1 MTNKKFKLAAM
12 SLALTACVAASPL
25 AANAESAGTEATS
38 SAPAAETSADETK
51 QESTDESKQES
62 TNESKQESTDESKQE
77 STDESKQEST
87 DETKQES
94 TDESKQESTDETKQ
108 ESTDETEQ
116 ESTDETKQ
124 ESTDES
130 KQESTDET
138 KQESTDETKQES
150 TDETKQESTD
160 ESKQESTDE
169 SKQES
174 TDESKQESTDESKQ
188 DSADETKQESTDE
201 SKQESTDESKQEAA
215 DKNEQNPA
223 DETKP
228 EVAVENKALAAA
240 PVAKAPVLMTAA
252 LAKAP
257 AAPTAPAEENT
268 AAEDVATL
276 NGKGYK
282 SFDEAVSKA
291 NDGDTIEVIKDATST
306 GIDLRNKKLTIKG
319 KTVTTTTDSG
329 TEEKTTVKP
338 KLKFVAKE
346 GKSQI
351 AGITLWGSDLTFQNM
366 DVDMTGASSTTYNK
380 WNAVCMSDNAALT
393 LNNTDLSMDGKD
405 LDASAQGIYMAGRGR
420 NELNVD
426 DHSTLTI
433 NNYYNAIAWDGVAD
447 NNKGST
453 YFINITDGST
463 FTADGNDAGI
473 IGRESLD
480 VLVDNS
486 TLTVTNC
493 TGRSGFNGADVKI
506 VNGSTAN
513 ISGNHEGYGIHA
525 NDLLV
530 ENSTLTANNNGYG
543 GIRITGKG
551 EFTNSTVT
559 VTGTEEKGNAS
570 VEIACGIANETRT
583 GPLNGSLSVRN
594 STLNISDNKA
604 TGIACRTSKNGQFH
618 SSLTIDDASRV
629 TIQNNNATPKN
640 DFNANG
646 DIGGGLRIEAGST
659 AVLGRSTV
667 INNNTAKSG
676 GGVYTK
682 GGKVT
687 INNSTITENKA
698 TGNGGGICAED
709 NSTVTVVGGEI
720 SSNTSTG
727 VEQTASGGGGL
738 YTNNSTVTLDKV
750 TITDNK
756 AITDPRNDGGG
767 VLAVGSNLTITG
779 STITENTAPDCGG
792 GLFLSHTNANITG
805 STIEGN
811 QATYGAGVY
820 LNDSPDVAEA
830 DCTGSHTHNIIGTKI
845 NHNTASS
852 IGGGMYV
859 GTKSNVTLTG
869 STLDG
874 NATTDKTGGQGGAI
888 VAYGAGDITLDS
900 TTITNNDAAVG
911 GGLFSLGVAVSD
923 THITLRNNTKFTGNT
938 AASGAGI
945 YLMRSSGNNIL
956 LELSDSAIDNNIAS
970 DWGGGIFAYNG
981 AEVKAN
987 NTSISNNK
995 GGNAG
1000 GLLVWNN
1007 SSAELSNGSKVSGNT
1022 ATNGNGGGVYAINGT
1037 VTATDCDISDNDAG
1051 QYNGGGICAQNS
1063 TLTLEKN
1070 TLNRNKSKSGGAI
1083 WMNAS
1088 DAALTGNTITHNTA
1102 TGNGGGI
1109 YGEQRATID
1118 LRTGALY
1125 NNHAGTAGDD
1135 IYLNNTTLILRPVGD
1150 DWILDDC
1157 GHPIDGWYLD
1167 GKDARWDADSQKKF
1181 VTNLDALLEGTDY
1194 EIEKGEDGCYIIT
1207 IGSNALALKAAHDAP
1222 PTPEPD
1228 PDGPDTPNPNPNPK
1242 PEPKP
1247 GPDTPVTPEDPQL
1260 PPVQDARADTP
1271 DSPVLPANPTNPAV
1285 QDAHALP
1292 QTGTSL
1298 FAALAMALS
1307 GFALTIAGAW
1317 ASLLGKNSRH

>member
-25 AANAESAGTEATS
+25 AANAETGAEATS
-38 SAPAAETSADETK
+38 STPAVETPAPAAEPSAENAPT
-51 QESTDESKQES
+51 
-62 TNESKQESTDESKQE
+62 TN
-77 STDESKQEST
+77 
-87 DETKQES
+87 
-94 TDESKQESTDETKQ
+94 
-108 ESTDETEQ
+108 
-116 ESTDETKQ
+116 ETKQ

-150 TDETKQESTD
+150 TDESKKESTD

-169 SKQES
+169 SKKES
-174 TDESKQESTDESKQ
+174 TGESKQEST
-188 DSADETKQESTDE
+188 DETKQESTDE
-201 SKQESTDESKQEAA
+201 SKQESTDESKKESTNESKQESTDETKQESTNESKQESTDESKQESTNESKQESTNESKQEAA
-215 DKNEQNPA
+215 DKNEQNA
-223 DETKP
+223 
-228 EVAVENKALAAA
+228 AVENKVLAEA
-240 PVAKAPVLMTAA
+240 PAAKAPVLMTAA
-252 LAKAP
+252 LAPAP
-257 AAPTAPAEENT
+257 AAPTTPMEEDT
-268 AAEDVATL
+268 VATIT
-276 NGKGYK
+276 GQDGTTTQYK

-291 NDGDTIEVIKDATST
+291 NNGDTIEVIKDATST
-306 GIDLRNKKLTIKG
+306 GIDLRDKKLTIKG

-346 GKSQI
+346 GQSQI

-366 DVDMTGASSTTYNK
+366 DVNMKGAGSTTYND
-380 WNAVCMSDNAALT
+380 WNTVCMSDNASLT
-393 LNNTDLSMDGKD
+393 LNRTDLSMDGTG

-420 NELNVD
+420 SVLNVD
-426 DHSTLTI
+426 NHSTLTI
-433 NNYYNAIAWDGVAD
+433 KNYYNAIAWDGVD
-447 NNKGST
+447 ESKGNKDST

-463 FTADGNDAGI
+463 FKAEGNGAGI
-473 IGRESLD
+473 VGLESLD

-486 TLTVTNC
+486 TLTITDC
-493 TGRSGFNGADVKI
+493 TERSGINGADVKI

-559 VTGTEEKGNAS
+559 VTGTENKGNAS
-570 VEIACGIANETRT
+570 VEITVNKNEHKDKDKY
-583 GPLNGSLSVRN
+583 LVGSLDVRN
-594 STLNISDNKA
+594 STLNISDNNA
-604 TGIACRTSKNGQFH
+604 TGIACRNRFSCPT
-618 SSLTIDDASRV
+618 SLTIDDASRV

-640 DFNANG
+640 GYNPKG
-646 DIGGGLRIEAGST
+646 DSTGGGLRIEEGST
-659 AVLGRSTV
+659 AVLGRNTV

-687 INNSTITENKA
+687 VNSSTITENKA

-720 SSNTSTG
+720 SSNTSAG

-750 TITDNK
+750 TITGNK
-756 AITDPRNDGGG
+756 AINDFRNDGGG
-767 VLAVGSNLTITG
+767 ILAAGSDLTITG
-779 STITENTAPDCGG
+779 STITKNTAPDCGG

-811 QATYGAGVY
+811 QAKKGAGVY

-830 DCTGSHTHNIIGTKI
+830 DCTGSHTHNITDTKI
-845 NHNTASS
+845 NRNTASS
-852 IGGGMYV
+852 MGGGMYV
-859 GTKSNVTLTG
+859 GQSNVTLTG

-874 NATTDKTGGQGGAI
+874 NVTTDKTGGQGGAI
-888 VAYGAGDITLDS
+888 VAYSAGDITLDS
-900 TTITNNDAAVG
+900 TTVTNNYAAAG
-911 GGLFSLGVAVSD
+911 GGIYSLGTAVSD

-945 YLMRSSGNNIL
+945 YLAHSLGNNIL
-956 LELSDSAIDNNIAS
+956 LELSDSAIDNNTASSGGGGIFAYNGVQINANKASFNGNKAASGAGIYLYGQNNKVMAELTDSFIDNNIAS

-1007 SSAELSNGSKVSGNT
+1007 SSAELSNGSKVIGNT

-1037 VTATDCDISDNDAG
+1037 VTATDCDI
-1051 QYNGGGICAQNS
+1051 I
-1063 TLTLEKN
+1063 
-1070 TLNRNKSKSGGAI
+1070 
-1083 WMNAS
+1083 
-1088 DAALTGNTITHNTA
+1088 HNTA

-1109 YGEQRATID
+1109 YGEQRSTIG

-1194 EIEKGEDGCYIIT
+1194 MIEKGEDGCYIIT
-1207 IGSNALALKAAHDAP
+1207 IGSNALALKAAHNAP
-1222 PTPEPD
+1222 SEPKPD

>member
-1 MTNKKFKLAAM
+1 
-12 SLALTACVAASPL
+12 
-25 AANAESAGTEATS
+25 
-38 SAPAAETSADETK
+38 
-51 QESTDESKQES
+51 
-62 TNESKQESTDESKQE
+62 
-77 STDESKQEST
+77 
-87 DETKQES
+87 
-94 TDESKQESTDETKQ
+94 
-108 ESTDETEQ
+108 
-116 ESTDETKQ
+116 
-124 ESTDES
+124 
-130 KQESTDET
+130 
-138 KQESTDETKQES
+138 
-150 TDETKQESTD
+150 
-160 ESKQESTDE
+160 
-169 SKQES
+169 
-174 TDESKQESTDESKQ
+174 
-188 DSADETKQESTDE
+188 
-201 SKQESTDESKQEAA
+201 
-215 DKNEQNPA
+215 
-223 DETKP
+223 
-228 EVAVENKALAAA
+228 
-240 PVAKAPVLMTAA
+240 MTAA
-252 LAKAP
+252 LAPAP
-257 AAPTAPAEENT
+257 AAPAAPAEENT

-306 GIDLRNKKLTIKG
+306 GIDLRDKKLTIKG

-346 GKSQI
+346 GQSQI

-380 WNAVCMSDNAALT
+380 WNAVCMSDNASLT
-393 LNNTDLSMDGKD
+393 LNRTDLSMDGTG

-420 NELNVD
+420 NELNVE

-433 NNYYNAIAWDGVAD
+433 NNYYNAIAWDGVGKG
-447 NNKGST
+447 NEGST
-453 YFINITDGST
+453 YFINIKDGST
-463 FTADGNDAGI
+463 FTAKGNGAGI
-473 IGRESLD
+473 VGLESLD
-480 VLVDNS
+480 VLVDHS
-486 TLTVTNC
+486 TLTITDC
-493 TGRSGFNGADVKI
+493 TERSGINGADVKI

-559 VTGTEEKGNAS
+559 VTGTENKGNAS
-570 VEIACGIANETRT
+570 VEITVNKNEHKDKDKY
-583 GPLNGSLSVRN
+583 LVGSLSVQN
-594 STLNISDNKA
+594 STLNISDNNA
-604 TGIACRTSKNGQFH
+604 TGIACRNRFSCPT
-618 SSLTIDDASRV
+618 SLTIDDASRV

-640 DFNANG
+640 GYNPKG
-646 DIGGGLRIEAGST
+646 DSTGGGLRIEEGST
-659 AVLGRSTV
+659 AVLGRNTV

-687 INNSTITENKA
+687 INSSTITENKA
-698 TGNGGGICAED
+698 TGNGGGIFAYD
-709 NSTVTVVGGEI
+709 GAQINA
-720 SSNTSTG
+720 NK
-727 VEQTASGGGGL
+727 ASFNGNKAANGAGMYLYGL
-738 YTNNSTVTLDKV
+738 NNKV
-750 TITDNK
+750 TAELTD
-756 AITDPRNDGGG
+756 
-767 VLAVGSNLTITG
+767 S
-779 STITENTAPDCGG
+779 
-792 GLFLSHTNANITG
+792 F
-805 STIEGN
+805 
-811 QATYGAGVY
+811 
-820 LNDSPDVAEA
+820 
-830 DCTGSHTHNIIGTKI
+830 
-845 NHNTASS
+845 
-852 IGGGMYV
+852 
-859 GTKSNVTLTG
+859 
-869 STLDG
+869 
-874 NATTDKTGGQGGAI
+874 
-888 VAYGAGDITLDS
+888 
-900 TTITNNDAAVG
+900 
-911 GGLFSLGVAVSD
+911 
-923 THITLRNNTKFTGNT
+923 
-938 AASGAGI
+938 
-945 YLMRSSGNNIL
+945 
-956 LELSDSAIDNNIAS
+956 IDNNIAS

-1007 SSAELSNGSKVSGNT
+1007 SSAELSNGSKVIGNT

-1037 VTATDCDISDNDAG
+1037 VTATDCDI
-1051 QYNGGGICAQNS
+1051 I
-1063 TLTLEKN
+1063 
-1070 TLNRNKSKSGGAI
+1070 
-1083 WMNAS
+1083 
-1088 DAALTGNTITHNTA
+1088 HNTA

-1109 YGEQRATID
+1109 YGEQRSTIG

-1135 IYLNNTTLILRPVGD
+1135 MYLNNTTLILRPVGD

-1194 EIEKGEDGCYIIT
+1194 MIEKGEDGCYIIT
-1207 IGSNALALKAAHDAP
+1207 IGSNALALKAAHNAP
-1222 PTPEPD
+1222 SEPKPD

-1247 GPDTPVTPEDPQL
+1247 GPDTSITPEDPQL
-1260 PPVQDARADTP
+1260 PPVQDARADDTP
-1271 DSPVLPANPTNPAV
+1271 DSPVLPSSPANPAV

>member
-38 SAPAAETSADETK
+38 SAPAVETPAPTAETSGENAPA
-51 QESTDESKQES
+51 
-62 TNESKQESTDESKQE
+62 TNEAKQ
-77 STDESKQEST
+77 
-87 DETKQES
+87 
-94 TDESKQESTDETKQ
+94 
-108 ESTDETEQ
+108 
-116 ESTDETKQ
+116 
-124 ESTDES
+124 
-130 KQESTDET
+130 
-138 KQESTDETKQES
+138 
-150 TDETKQESTD
+150 
-160 ESKQESTDE
+160 
-169 SKQES
+169 
-174 TDESKQESTDESKQ
+174 
-188 DSADETKQESTDE
+188 
-201 SKQESTDESKQEAA
+201 
-215 DKNEQNPA
+215 
-223 DETKP
+223 
-228 EVAVENKALAAA
+228 EVAVENKALAEA
-240 PVAKAPVLMTAA
+240 PAAKAPVLMTAA
-252 LAKAP
+252 LAPAP
-257 AAPTAPAEENT
+257 AAPTTPMEEDT
-268 AAEDVATL
+268 VATIT
-276 NGKGYK
+276 GQDGTTTQYK

-291 NDGDTIEVIKDATST
+291 NNGDTIEVIKDATST
-306 GIDLRNKKLTIKG
+306 GIDLRDKKLTIKG

-346 GKSQI
+346 GQSQI

-366 DVDMTGASSTTYNK
+366 DVNMKGASSTTYNK
-380 WNAVCMSDNAALT
+380 WNAVCMSDNASLT
-393 LNNTDLSMDGKD
+393 LNRTDLSMDGTG

-420 NELNVD
+420 NELNVE

-433 NNYYNAIAWDGVAD
+433 NNYYNAIAWDGVGKG
-447 NNKGST
+447 NEGST
-453 YFINITDGST
+453 YFINIKDGST
-463 FTADGNDAGI
+463 FTAKGNGAGI
-473 IGRESLD
+473 VGLESLD

-486 TLTVTNC
+486 TLTITDC
-493 TGRSGFNGADVKI
+493 TERSGINGADVKI

-559 VTGTEEKGNAS
+559 VTGTENKGNAS
-570 VEIACGIANETRT
+570 VEITVNKNEHKDKDKY
-583 GPLNGSLSVRN
+583 LVGSLSVQN

-604 TGIACRTSKNGQFH
+604 TGIACRNRFSCPT
-618 SSLTIDDASRV
+618 SLTIDDASRV

-640 DFNANG
+640 GYNPKG
-646 DIGGGLRIEAGST
+646 DVGGGLRIEEGST
-659 AVLGRSTV
+659 AVLGRNTV

-687 INNSTITENKA
+687 IDNSTITENKA

-720 SSNTSTG
+720 SSNTSAG
-727 VEQTASGGGGL
+727 VEQTTSGGGGL

-750 TITDNK
+750 TITGNK
-756 AITDPRNDGGG
+756 AITDSRNDGGG
-767 VLAVGSNLTITG
+767 ILAAGSNLTITG
-779 STITENTAPDCGG
+779 STITKNTAPDCGG

-811 QATYGAGVY
+811 QATQGAGVY

-830 DCTGSHTHNIIGTKI
+830 DCTGSHTHNITDTKI

-859 GTKSNVTLTG
+859 GTKSDVTLTG

-874 NATTDKTGGQGGAI
+874 NASTDKTYGQGGAI
-888 VAYGAGDITLDS
+888 VAYSAGDITLDS
-900 TTITNNDAAVG
+900 TTVTNNYAAAG
-911 GGLFSLGVAVSD
+911 GGIYSLGTAVSD

-938 AASGAGI
+938 ATSGAGI
-945 YLMRSSGNNIL
+945 YLVRSSGNNIL
-956 LELSDSAIDNNIAS
+956 LELSDSAIDNNTASSGGGGIFAYDGVQINANKASFNGNKAASGAGIYLYGQNNKVMAELTDSFIDNNIAS

-1007 SSAELSNGSKVSGNT
+1007 SSAELSNGSKVIGNT
-1022 ATNGNGGGVYAINGT
+1022 ATKGNGGGVYAINGT
-1037 VTATDCDISDNDAG
+1037 VTATDCDI
-1051 QYNGGGICAQNS
+1051 I
-1063 TLTLEKN
+1063 
-1070 TLNRNKSKSGGAI
+1070 
-1083 WMNAS
+1083 
-1088 DAALTGNTITHNTA
+1088 HNTA

-1109 YGEQRATID
+1109 YGEQRSTIG

-1135 IYLNNTTLILRPVGD
+1135 MYLNNTTLILRPVGD

-1222 PTPEPD
+1222 LEPKPD
-1228 PDGPDTPNPNPNPK
+1228 PDGPDIPNPNPDPK

-1247 GPDTPVTPEDPQL
+1247 GPDTSITPEDPQL

>member
-25 AANAESAGTEATS
+25 AANAETGAEATS
-38 SAPAAETSADETK
+38 STPAVETPAPAAEPSAENAPT
-51 QESTDESKQES
+51 
-62 TNESKQESTDESKQE
+62 TN
-77 STDESKQEST
+77 
-87 DETKQES
+87 
-94 TDESKQESTDETKQ
+94 
-108 ESTDETEQ
+108 
-116 ESTDETKQ
+116 ETKQ

-150 TDETKQESTD
+150 TDESKKESTDETKQESTD
-160 ESKQESTDE
+160 ESKKESTGE

-174 TDESKQESTDESKQ
+174 T
-188 DSADETKQESTDE
+188 DETKQESTDE
-201 SKQESTDESKQEAA
+201 SKQESTDESKKESTNESKQESTDESKKESTNESKQESTDETKQESTNESKQESTDESKQESTNESKQESTNESKQEAA
-215 DKNEQNPA
+215 DKNEQNA
-223 DETKP
+223 
-228 EVAVENKALAAA
+228 AVENKVLAEA
-240 PVAKAPVLMTAA
+240 PAAKAPVLMTAA
-252 LAKAP
+252 LAPAP
-257 AAPTAPAEENT
+257 AAPTTPMEEDT
-268 AAEDVATL
+268 VATIT
-276 NGKGYK
+276 GQDGTTTQYK

-291 NDGDTIEVIKDATST
+291 NNGDTIEVIKDATST
-306 GIDLRNKKLTIKG
+306 GIDLRDKKLTIKG

-346 GKSQI
+346 GQSQI

-366 DVDMTGASSTTYNK
+366 DVNMKGAGSTTYND
-380 WNAVCMSDNAALT
+380 WNTVCMSDNASLT
-393 LNNTDLSMDGKD
+393 LNRTDLSMDGTG

-420 NELNVD
+420 SVLNVD
-426 DHSTLTI
+426 NHSTLTI
-433 NNYYNAIAWDGVAD
+433 KNYYNAIAWDGVD
-447 NNKGST
+447 ESKGNKDST

-463 FTADGNDAGI
+463 FKAEGNGAGI
-473 IGRESLD
+473 VGLESLD

-486 TLTVTNC
+486 TLTITDC
-493 TGRSGFNGADVKI
+493 TERSGINGADVKI

-559 VTGTEEKGNAS
+559 VTGTENKGNAS
-570 VEIACGIANETRT
+570 VEITVNKNEHKDKDKY
-583 GPLNGSLSVRN
+583 LVGSLDVRN
-594 STLNISDNKA
+594 STLNISDNNA
-604 TGIACRTSKNGQFH
+604 TGIACRNRFSCPT
-618 SSLTIDDASRV
+618 SLTIDDASRV

-640 DFNANG
+640 GYNPKG
-646 DIGGGLRIEAGST
+646 DSTGGGLRIEEGST
-659 AVLGRSTV
+659 AVLGRNTV

-687 INNSTITENKA
+687 VNSSTITENKA

-720 SSNTSTG
+720 SSNTSAG

-750 TITDNK
+750 TITGNK
-756 AITDPRNDGGG
+756 AINDFRNDGGG
-767 VLAVGSNLTITG
+767 ILAAGSDLTITG
-779 STITENTAPDCGG
+779 STITKNTAPDCGG

-811 QATYGAGVY
+811 QAKKGAGVY

-830 DCTGSHTHNIIGTKI
+830 DCTGSHTHNITDTKI
-845 NHNTASS
+845 NRNTASS
-852 IGGGMYV
+852 MGGGMYV
-859 GTKSNVTLTG
+859 GQSNVTLTG

-874 NATTDKTGGQGGAI
+874 NVTTDKTGGQGGAI
-888 VAYGAGDITLDS
+888 VAYSAGDITLDS
-900 TTITNNDAAVG
+900 TTVTNNYAAAG
-911 GGLFSLGVAVSD
+911 GGIYSLGTAVSD

-945 YLMRSSGNNIL
+945 YLAHSLGNNIL
-956 LELSDSAIDNNIAS
+956 LELSDSAIDNNTASSGGGGIFAYNGVQINANKASFNGNKAASGAGIYLYGQNNKVMAELTDSFIDNNIAS

-1007 SSAELSNGSKVSGNT
+1007 SSAELSNGSKVIGNT

-1037 VTATDCDISDNDAG
+1037 VTATDCDI
-1051 QYNGGGICAQNS
+1051 I
-1063 TLTLEKN
+1063 
-1070 TLNRNKSKSGGAI
+1070 
-1083 WMNAS
+1083 
-1088 DAALTGNTITHNTA
+1088 HNTA

-1109 YGEQRATID
+1109 YGEQRSTIG

-1194 EIEKGEDGCYIIT
+1194 MIEKGEDGCYIIT
-1207 IGSNALALKAAHDAP
+1207 IGSNALALKAAHNAP
-1222 PTPEPD
+1222 SEPKPD

>member
-25 AANAESAGTEATS
+25 AANAETGAEATS
-38 SAPAAETSADETK
+38 STPAVETPAPAAEPSAENAPT
-51 QESTDESKQES
+51 
-62 TNESKQESTDESKQE
+62 TN
-77 STDESKQEST
+77 
-87 DETKQES
+87 
-94 TDESKQESTDETKQ
+94 
-108 ESTDETEQ
+108 
-116 ESTDETKQ
+116 ETKQ

-150 TDETKQESTD
+150 TDESKKESTGESKQESTDETKQEATDESKQESTDESKKESTNESKQESTDESKKESTNESKQESTDETKQESTN

-174 TDESKQESTDESKQ
+174 TNESKQESTN
-188 DSADETKQESTDE
+188 
-201 SKQESTDESKQEAA
+201 ESKQEAA
-215 DKNEQNPA
+215 DKNEQNA
-223 DETKP
+223 
-228 EVAVENKALAAA
+228 AVENKVLAEA
-240 PVAKAPVLMTAA
+240 PAAKAPVLMTAA
-252 LAKAP
+252 LAPAP
-257 AAPTAPAEENT
+257 AAPTTPMEEDT
-268 AAEDVATL
+268 VATIT
-276 NGKGYK
+276 GQDGTTTQYK

-291 NDGDTIEVIKDATST
+291 NNGDTIEVIKDATST
-306 GIDLRNKKLTIKG
+306 GIDLRDKKLTIKG

-346 GKSQI
+346 GQSQI

-366 DVDMTGASSTTYNK
+366 DVNMKGAGSTTYND
-380 WNAVCMSDNAALT
+380 WNTVCMSDNASLT
-393 LNNTDLSMDGKD
+393 LNRTDLSMDGTG

-420 NELNVD
+420 SVLNVD
-426 DHSTLTI
+426 NHSTLTI
-433 NNYYNAIAWDGVAD
+433 KNYYNAIAWDGVD
-447 NNKGST
+447 ESKGNKDST

-463 FTADGNDAGI
+463 FKAEGNGAGI
-473 IGRESLD
+473 VGLESLD

-486 TLTVTNC
+486 TLTITDC
-493 TGRSGFNGADVKI
+493 TERSGINGADVKI

-559 VTGTEEKGNAS
+559 VTGTENKGNAS
-570 VEIACGIANETRT
+570 VEITVNKNEHKDKDKY
-583 GPLNGSLSVRN
+583 LVGSLDVRN
-594 STLNISDNKA
+594 STLNISDNNA
-604 TGIACRTSKNGQFH
+604 TGIACRNRFSCPT
-618 SSLTIDDASRV
+618 SLTIDDASRV

-640 DFNANG
+640 GYNPKG
-646 DIGGGLRIEAGST
+646 DSTGGGLRIEEGST
-659 AVLGRSTV
+659 AVLGRNTV

-687 INNSTITENKA
+687 VNSSTITENKA

-720 SSNTSTG
+720 SSNTSAG

-750 TITDNK
+750 TITGNK
-756 AITDPRNDGGG
+756 AINDFRNDGGG
-767 VLAVGSNLTITG
+767 ILAAGSDLTITG
-779 STITENTAPDCGG
+779 STITKNTAPDCGG

-811 QATYGAGVY
+811 QAKKGAGVY

-830 DCTGSHTHNIIGTKI
+830 DCTGSHTHNITDTKI
-845 NHNTASS
+845 NRNTASS
-852 IGGGMYV
+852 MGGGMYV
-859 GTKSNVTLTG
+859 GQSNVTLTG

-874 NATTDKTGGQGGAI
+874 NVTTDKTGGQGGAI
-888 VAYGAGDITLDS
+888 VAYSAGDITLDS
-900 TTITNNDAAVG
+900 TTVTNNYAAAG
-911 GGLFSLGVAVSD
+911 GGIYSLGTAVSD

-945 YLMRSSGNNIL
+945 YLAHSLGNNIL
-956 LELSDSAIDNNIAS
+956 LELSDSAIDNNTASSGGGGIFAYNGVQINANKASFNGNKAASGAGIYLYGQNNKVMAELTDSFIDNNIAS

-1007 SSAELSNGSKVSGNT
+1007 SSAELSNGSKVIGNT

-1037 VTATDCDISDNDAG
+1037 VTATDCDI
-1051 QYNGGGICAQNS
+1051 I
-1063 TLTLEKN
+1063 
-1070 TLNRNKSKSGGAI
+1070 
-1083 WMNAS
+1083 
-1088 DAALTGNTITHNTA
+1088 HNTA

-1109 YGEQRATID
+1109 YGEQRSTIG

-1194 EIEKGEDGCYIIT
+1194 MIEKGEDGCYIIT
-1207 IGSNALALKAAHDAP
+1207 IGSNALALKAAHNAP
-1222 PTPEPD
+1222 SEPKPD